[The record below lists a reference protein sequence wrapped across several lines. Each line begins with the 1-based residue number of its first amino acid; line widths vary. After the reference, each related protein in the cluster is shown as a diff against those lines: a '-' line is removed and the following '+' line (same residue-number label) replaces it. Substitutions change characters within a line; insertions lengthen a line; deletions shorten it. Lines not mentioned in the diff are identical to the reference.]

1 MASRPA
7 SWLPR
12 CGARTKTRGGR
23 PCRASPVLDPYW
35 GETRNGRCK
44 LHGGLSTGPR
54 TAEGRMRIAEA
65 QRKRWR
71 VGNRR
76 CAPPRSARLI

>member
-23 PCRASPVLDPYW
+23 PCRASPVLDAFM
-35 GETRNGRCK
+35 GEPRNGRCK
-44 LHGGLSTGPR
+44 LHGGLSTGRVP
-54 TAEGRMRIAEA
+54 
-65 QRKRWR
+65 QRGGGGSQR
-71 VGNRR
+71 
-76 CAPPRSARLI
+76 PSASGGADGAWGADHRGYGVYS

>member
-7 SWLPR
+7 SRLPR

-35 GETRNGRCK
+35 GEPRNGRCK

-65 QRKRWR
+65 QRKRWGRWR
-71 VGNRR
+71 VEGG
-76 CAPPRSARLI
+76 P